1 MQERGGEANLMGFGD
16 HWANIESGLGAL
28 GSR

>member
-1 MQERGGEANLMGFGD
+1 MEERGGEANLIGFSD
-16 HWANIESGLGAL
+16 QWANIESGLGAL